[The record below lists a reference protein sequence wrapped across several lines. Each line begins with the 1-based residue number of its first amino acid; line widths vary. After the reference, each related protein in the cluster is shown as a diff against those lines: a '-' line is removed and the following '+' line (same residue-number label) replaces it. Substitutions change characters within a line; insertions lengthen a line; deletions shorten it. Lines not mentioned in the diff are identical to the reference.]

1 MGRRVEVESV
11 ANRVRA
17 RRLAAGMHQQELADA
32 CGVTRQAI
40 GAIEAGHYVPNT
52 AVSLR
57 MAQVLGCSVEALF
70 SLPEAPVRVEAELL
84 RGHASPDPSD
94 ARVHVARI
102 GGRVLALP
110 LRGDLATAT
119 AADGLTRAWTSDGA
133 GKHTASVELLV
144 ELERIERAVVVR
156 GCDPALALLGA
167 HLARRQPAFRLV
179 WIHEGSLGAI
189 RALGRGEAH
198 AAGSHL
204 RDPDTGDS
212 NVPYVARELPGYRV
226 LVITLSEWQQGL
238 IVAGGNP
245 KGIRGPGDL
254 ARQDVAIVNRE
265 PGSGSRLLL
274 DDSLARCGIA
284 PASVRGYGREAAT
297 HLGVAET
304 IAAGAADA
312 GPGILAVARA
322 LGLDFIPVQE
332 ERYDLV
338 IPTEHLGH
346 EPLQAL
352 IDVAMSPVY
361 RRELEAL
368 GGYDSSHAGD
378 VVAELAS

>member
-1 MGRRVEVESV
+1 MGRRVEADSV
-11 ANRVRA
+11 TNRVRA

-32 CGVTRQAI
+32 CGVTRQAV
-40 GAIEAGHYVPNT
+40 GAIEAGQYIPNT

-70 SLPEAPVRVEAELL
+70 ALPGPPDEAEAELL
-84 RGHASPDPSD
+84 DGRAPPAGAG
-94 ARVHVARI
+94 ARVHVARV
-102 GGRVLALP
+102 GGRMVATP

-119 AADGLTRAWTSDGA
+119 AADGLARTGA
-133 GKHTASVELLV
+133 AAEGGKRTVTVELL
-144 ELERIERAVVVR
+144 IERERLEHAVVVR

-167 HLARRQPAFRLV
+167 HLARRHPAFRLV
-179 WIHEGSLGAI
+179 WVHQGSLGAI

-204 RDPDTGDS
+204 RDPDTGDC
-212 NVPYVARELPGYRV
+212 NVPYVARELPGHRV

-245 KGIRGPGDL
+245 QGIDGPADL
-254 ARQDVAIVNRE
+254 ARPDVAIVNRE

-274 DDSLARCGIA
+274 DDSLARSGIA
-284 PASVRGYGREAAT
+284 PETVRGYEREAAT

-322 LGLDFIPVQE
+322 LGLDFIPLQE

-338 IPTEHLGH
+338 VPTEHLRH

-352 IDVAMSPVY
+352 IDVAMSAAY